1 MTTSSNLDDFSVS
14 VIIPTY
20 NRLQFLP
27 RALDSVLSQTFTVNE
42 IVVVD
47 DGSTDKT
54 IETLKP
60 AYKKVRFLKQP
71 NQGVSVARNI
81 GIKAAKHNWIALL
94 DSDDQWVTDKIEK
107 QII

>member
-27 RALDSVLSQTFTVNE
+27 KALNSVLSQTFTVNE

-60 AYKKVRFLKQP
+60 AYK
-71 NQGVSVARNI
+71 S
-81 GIKAAKHNWIALL
+81 
-94 DSDDQWVTDKIEK
+94 
-107 QII
+107 

>member
-20 NRLQFLP
+20 NRLQYLP
-27 RALDSVLSQTFTVNE
+27 KALDSVLSQTFTVNE

-60 AYKKVRFLKQP
+60 AYKKVRFLNSQTKGLGRPQYW
-71 NQGVSVARNI
+71 NKRSQTQ
-81 GIKAAKHNWIALL
+81 L
-94 DSDDQWVTDKIEK
+94 DSFSGFR
-107 QII
+107 